1 MRFLLDTHTFIWW
14 DSQFE
19 KLSEKAKTL
28 CQDPENEIF
37 LSVGSLWEI
46 QIKVQLGKVKLHRAL
61 SDLVKEQQ
69 DTNNLILLPVK
80 APHVFALDKLPAIHK
95 DPFDRILIAQA
106 KVENFSLI
114 SNDEVIRKYPIIV
127 EW

>member
-19 KLSEKAKTL
+19 RLSEKAKTL

-46 QIKVQLGKVKLHRAL
+46 QIKVQL
-61 SDLVKEQQ
+61 
-69 DTNNLILLPVK
+69 
-80 APHVFALDKLPAIHK
+80 
-95 DPFDRILIAQA
+95 DRILIAQA

-114 SNDEVIRKYPIIV
+114 SNDEVMKKYPIIV

>member
-14 DSQFE
+14 DSQIE
-19 KLSEKAKTL
+19 RLSERAKAI
-28 CQDPENEIF
+28 CQDPENELF

-46 QIKVQLGKVKLHRAL
+46 QIKGQLGKVKLNRPLA
-61 SDLVKEQQ
+61 DLVQEQQ
-69 DTNNLILLPVK
+69 DVNNIILLNVK
-80 APHVFALDKLPAIHK
+80 AQHIFFLDELPLFHK

-106 KVENFSLI
+106 KVENLSLI
-114 SNDEVIRKYPIIV
+114 SNDEVMKNYPIPV